1 MKFQTERTW
10 VLTDTGKRTAGAVDR
25 ICIYL
30 TAAIVVWLLLSALFN
45 NTWPGNDIPVPENEL
60 RVKDMLH
67 VLMYVI
73 PLSFAG
79 IAAGN
84 VAVILLHDILTPL
97 AEITVYGLSV
107 LFRKITRR
115 GKSHE

>member
-1 MKFQTERTW
+1 MNKRPENSATLKDAEMRISRA
-10 VLTDTGKRTAGAVDR
+10 TDNL
-25 ICIYL
+25 IIYL
-30 TAAIVVWLLLSALFN
+30 TTAIVLWLLMSALFN

-60 RVKDMLH
+60 RVKDMLN

-79 IAAGN
+79 AAAGN
-84 VAVILLHDILTPL
+84 MAVILLYGILTPL

-115 GKSHE
+115 GKNHE

>member
-1 MKFQTERTW
+1 MKFQTGRTRA
-10 VLTDTGKRTAGAVDR
+10 LTDTEKQTAGAFDNF
-25 ICIYL
+25 IIYL
-30 TAAIVVWLLLSALFN
+30 TAAVVVWLLLSALFN
-45 NTWPGNDIPVPENEL
+45 NAWPGNDIPVPENASRL
-60 RVKDMLH
+60 KDMLN

-73 PLSFAG
+73 PLTFAG
-79 IAAGN
+79 LAAGN
-84 VAVILLHDILTPL
+84 VAVILLNDILTPL

>member
-1 MKFQTERTW
+1 MKFQTERTR
-10 VLTDTGKRTAGAVDR
+10 VLTDTEKRTAGAVDR

-45 NTWPGNDIPVPENEL
+45 NAWPGNDIPVPESEQRL
-60 RVKDMLH
+60 KDMLN
-67 VLMYVI
+67 VLMYAI

-79 IAAGN
+79 AAAGN
-84 VAVILLHDILTPL
+84 VAVILLHGILTPL

-107 LFRKITRR
+107 LFRRIIRR
-115 GKSHE
+115 GERHE

>member
-1 MKFQTERTW
+1 MKFQTGRTW
-10 VLTDTGKRTAGAVDR
+10 TLNDTEKRTAGALDR

-30 TAAIVVWLLLSALFN
+30 TAAIVVWLLLSALFHN
-45 NTWPGNDIPVPENEL
+45 AWPGNDIPVPENEL
-60 RVKDMLH
+60 RIKDMLH

-84 VAVILLHDILTPL
+84 VAVFLLHAILTPL
-97 AEITVYGLSV
+97 AEIAVCGLSV
-107 LFRKITRR
+107 LLRKITRR

>member
-10 VLTDTGKRTAGAVDR
+10 ALNDTEKRTAGAFDNF
-25 ICIYL
+25 IIYL
-30 TAAIVVWLLLSALFN
+30 TAAVVVWLLLSALFHN
-45 NTWPGNDIPVPENEL
+45 AWPGNDIPVPENEL
-60 RVKDMLH
+60 RIKDILH

-84 VAVILLHDILTPL
+84 VTVFLLHYILTPL
-97 AEITVYGLSV
+97 TEITVYGLSV
-107 LFRKITRR
+107 LFRKIIRR
-115 GKSHE
+115 GKNHE

>member
-1 MKFQTERTW
+1 MEFQTGRTRA
-10 VLTDTGKRTAGAVDR
+10 LTDTEKRTAGAFDNF
-25 ICIYL
+25 IIYL
-30 TAAIVVWLLLSALFN
+30 TAAVVVWFLLNALFYFV
-45 NTWPGNDIPVPENEL
+45 WSPGDIPVPVNEL
-60 RVKDMLH
+60 WLKDMLN

-84 VAVILLHDILTPL
+84 VAVILLNDILTPL

-107 LFRKITRR
+107 LLRKITRR

>member
-10 VLTDTGKRTAGAVDR
+10 TLNDTEKRTAGALDR

-30 TAAIVVWLLLSALFN
+30 TAAIVVWLLLSALFHN
-45 NTWPGNDIPVPENEL
+45 AWPGNDIPVPENEL
-60 RVKDMLH
+60 RIKDMLH

-84 VAVILLHDILTPL
+84 VAVFLLHAILTPL
-97 AEITVYGLSV
+97 AEIAVYGLSV
-107 LFRKITRR
+107 LLRKITRR